1 MLEEWKLDI
10 EKCKSLKELLA
21 YRNYCKFECM
31 DSVRK
36 IKVLEAKEE
45 KYRQQIHKIDQILE
59 KCTSKQKL
67 IMSLAPIPEKN
78 SKSYYLVEKPE
89 RKLYYFKLFEFL
101 IWR

>member
-1 MLEEWKLDI
+1 MLEEWKINI

-21 YRNYCKFECM
+21 YRNYCKFECL

-59 KCTSKQKL
+59 ECTSKQKL
-67 IMSLAPIPEKN
+67 ITLFITLLFTIPQKCAPKLAFFNEKQI
-78 SKSYYLVEKPE
+78 EKGSDD
-89 RKLYYFKLFEFL
+89 F
-101 IWR
+101 

>member
-36 IKVLEAKEE
+36 IKALEAKEE

-59 KCTSKQKL
+59 EGTSKKAK
-67 IMSLAPIPEKN
+67 INYIIYKKITAVKTHP
-78 SKSYYLVEKPE
+78 
-89 RKLYYFKLFEFL
+89 
-101 IWR
+101 

>member
-59 KCTSKQKL
+59 ECTSKQKL
-67 IMSLAPIPEKN
+67 IT
-78 SKSYYLVEKPE
+78 SKI
-89 RKLYYFKLFEFL
+89 LFEQHRLWGFRLSAFL
-101 IWR
+101 SVFLQKKPV